1 MTKET
6 FTIGVLI
13 LVMVLKFNLS
23 ISKMK
28 PHHVE
33 ESEVRAIA
41 QKVIDQSKSSARVDT
56 GALRVLWRYLHSWR
70 CYL

>member
-1 MTKET
+1 M
-6 FTIGVLI
+6 L
-13 LVMVLKFNLS
+13 
-23 ISKMK
+23 
-28 PHHVE
+28 E

-56 GALRVLWRYLHSWR
+56 GALRVICLHLHSWR